1 MARDRTC
8 RWPGCDRPAT
18 VAEID
23 RTTPY
28 PDGATAADDLGPFCK
43 SHHIGKHHSRWRVRQ
58 PEPGRFE
65 WISPTGHTYTVEPEP
80 LGPVHDPPEPDRA
93 PDGDTVLDR
102 DTGLDPP
109 PF

>member
-1 MARDRTC
+1 MGLGPTA
-8 RWPGCDRPAT
+8 CDR
-18 VAEID
+18 VAE
-23 RTTPY
+23 TAG
-28 PDGATAADDLGPFCK
+28 GAAHDVRGDHEVK
-43 SHHIGKHHSRWRVRQ
+43 RQ

-65 WISPTGHTYTVEPEP
+65 WTSPTGHTYTVEPEP

-93 PDGDTVLDR
+93 PDGDTGLDR